1 MLDESLLNA
10 PIPGMSLT
18 TEPGNRPWENP
29 PQLTTVEEAV
39 EFYTD
44 RVLDPEKADSILN
57 PLVEGVSVEQ
67 AADYLTTSAVM
78 NGIHTID
85 ISILITPV
93 IKEMIRYVAD
103 SYGVEYKES
112 LGKQRRKDTL
122 PSHEIKAIVKEAAQ
136 EHNLNLGFNGTQKD
150 NKEKE
155 EMPVR
160 KGLMA
165 KNSMIK
171 EGAMQ

>member
-1 MLDESLLNA
+1 MDESILNA

-44 RVLDPEKADSILN
+44 RVLDPEKADSILA

-67 AADYLTTSAVM
+67 TADYLTTSAVM

-85 ISILITPV
+85 VGILVTPV
-93 IKEMIRYVAD
+93 IKEMIRFVAD

-112 LGKQRRKDTL
+112 LGKQRKKDML
-122 PSHEIKAIVKEAAQ
+122 PSHEVKAIVKEAAQ
-136 EHNLNLGFNGTQKD
+136 EYNLSLGFKGMQK
-150 NKEKE
+150 EAPQKE
-155 EMPVR
+155 EMPMR
-160 KGLMA
+160 RGLMA
-165 KNSMIK
+165 RAPMAG
-171 EGAMQ
+171 EGEMQ